1 MRHKNT
7 VIDSTRKHSSWFI
20 AAALLLFVAASALA
34 AGNVLHQ
41 GSWTKKGFDIDGKW
55 QIVDDGGKRFVV
67 LSDDF
72 RTKKAPDLKIFL
84 STKPLAQITG
94 SNATQQAT
102 LVAKLKSHKG
112 AQRYEIPAST
122 NLGNFKTV
130 IIHCE
135 KYSKLWGG
143 AAL

>member
-1 MRHKNT
+1 MNT
-7 VIDSTRKHSSWFI
+7 I
-20 AAALLLFVAASALA
+20 AWKRSGLLTVTALLFFVAASALA

-41 GSWTKKGFDIDGKW
+41 GTWTKKGFDIDGQW
-55 QIVDDGGKRFVV
+55 QIVDEGGKRYVV
-67 LSDDF
+67 LNDAF
-72 RTKKAPDLKIFL
+72 RTKNAPDLKIFL
-84 STKPLAQITG
+84 SAKPLAQITG

-102 LVAKLKSHKG
+102 LVAKLKSNKG
-112 AQRYEIPAST
+112 AQRYEIPAGT
-122 NLGNFKTV
+122 NLGNFKTL